1 VTDRTLTF
9 RFISEK
15 KAEKFL
21 EFLAD
26 EYGLDSEVESYMQ
39 IVVPTDDFSDQE
51 IHFLIGEA
59 EEHCGDVLL

>member
-1 VTDRTLTF
+1 MTERTLTF

-39 IVVPTDDFSDQE
+39 VVVPTEDFLDGELQE
-51 IHFLIGEA
+51 LIEDA
-59 EEHCGDVLL
+59 REHCGDVLL

>member
-1 VTDRTLTF
+1 MTRSTLTF

-15 KAEKFL
+15 RAEKFL

-39 IVVPTDDFSDQE
+39 IVVQTEDFLDGE
-51 IHFLIGEA
+51 LAELIEDA
-59 EEHCGDVLL
+59 KEHCGDVLL